1 MNRATLVMRNV
12 RRNLRRTI
20 LTVLTVALS
29 TLIFAVLVAVPASMD
44 QIVKEAST
52 SLRVLVNNRTGPW
65 YGLPA
70 RYCDDILR
78 EPGVKACLS
87 FTGWFGTYRDPQDA
101 ILAFAV
107 KPVNT
112 VVADVVPDYGISRD
126 AIVNFGKTRRAA
138 WAGTLLMKKNGWKI
152 GQQFMLRGTG
162 AGHMTLSFV
171 LVGEIPSKHYPN
183 TFIFRRDYLEDALK
197 ADGEPIGDPWFLMAR
212 VGSVEQIPGVIKAID
227 DHFHNSD
234 FETRTVT
241 ESDSIAGGLSELGDV
256 RGIVFSL
263 CLVVLLTVLL
273 ISANS
278 MAMTVR
284 ERLGEVAVIRTLGF
298 SPMQVAGLLF
308 GECALVGVAGG
319 ALGAGVA
326 LWLFGPGVTLGAV
339 LGGVGYLWV
348 SPWIALQALGVAVA
362 LCLLSGLLPILSA
375 IRTAPA
381 LALREVI

>member
-1 MNRATLVMRNV
+1 M
-12 RRNLRRTI
+12 
-20 LTVLTVALS
+20 LTVGLS

-44 QIVKEAST
+44 QIIKEAST

-70 RYCDDILR
+70 RYCDEILR

-87 FTGWFGTYRDPQDA
+87 FSGWFGTYRDPTDV

-107 KPVNT
+107 SPVNT
-112 VVADVVPDYGISRD
+112 VVADVVPDYGIMH
-126 AIVNFGKTRRAA
+126 AALVAFGQQRRAA
-138 WAGTLLMKKNGWKI
+138 WAGTLLMKRNGWKL
-152 GQQFMLRGTG
+152 GQQIMLRGTD
-162 AGHMTLSFV
+162 AGHLTLTFV
-171 LVGEIPSKHYPN
+171 LAGEIPSKHYPN
-183 TFIFRRDYLEDALK
+183 TFIFRRDYLEEVLK
-197 ADGEPIGDPWFLMAR
+197 ANGQPVGDPWFLMAR
-212 VGSVEQIPGVIKAID
+212 VGSAGQIPGVIKAID

-256 RGIVFSL
+256 RGIVLSL
-263 CLVVLLTVLL
+263 SLVVLLTVLL

-298 SPMQVAGLLF
+298 SRLQVALVLF
-308 GECALVGVAGG
+308 GECALIGFSAGL
-319 ALGAGVA
+319 LGAGIA
-326 LWLFGPGVTLGAV
+326 LWLFGSGMTLGAV

-348 SPWIALQALGVAVA
+348 SPRVALEALGSRSRCA
-362 LCLLSGLLPILSA
+362 C
-375 IRTAPA
+375 
-381 LALREVI
+381 

>member
-1 MNRATLVMRNV
+1 MNQGTLVMRNV

-29 TLIFAVLVAVPASMD
+29 TLIFAVLAAVPASMD
-44 QIVKEAST
+44 QIVKEASR

-78 EPGVKACLS
+78 MPGVKACLS
-87 FTGWFGTYRDPQDA
+87 FTGWFGTYRDPQDT

-126 AIVNFGKTRRAA
+126 AIVNFGKNRRAA
-138 WAGTLLMKKNGWKI
+138 WAGTLLMKHNGWKL
-152 GQQFMLRGTG
+152 GQQFILRGTG
-162 AGHMTLSFV
+162 AGHMELSFV

-183 TFIFRRDYLEDALK
+183 TFVFRRDYLEDALK
-197 ADGEPIGDPWFLMAR
+197 ANGEPIGDPWFLMVR
-212 VGSVEQIPGVIKAID
+212 VGGVQQIPGTIKAID

-256 RGIVFSL
+256 RGIVLSL
-263 CLVVLLTVLL
+263 CSIVLLTVLL
-273 ISANS
+273 IAANS

-284 ERLGEVAVIRTLGF
+284 ERLSEVAVLRTLGF
-298 SPMQVAGLLF
+298 TPMQVAAMLF
-308 GECALVGVAGG
+308 GECGLIGLAGG

-326 LWLFGPGVTLGAV
+326 LWLFGGGLTLGAV

-348 SPWIALQALGVAVA
+348 SPAIALEALGVAVA

-381 LALREVI
+381 LALREVV

>member
-1 MNRATLVMRNV
+1 MNLATLVVRNT

-44 QIVKEAST
+44 QIIKEAST

-70 RYCDDILR
+70 RYCDEILR

-87 FTGWFGTYRDPQDA
+87 FSGWFGTYRDPQDV

-107 KPVNT
+107 SPVNT
-112 VVADVVPDYGISRD
+112 VVADVVPDYGITRQ
-126 AIVNFGKTRRAA
+126 ALIAFGQQRRAA
-138 WAGTLLMKKNGWKI
+138 WAGTLLMKHNGWKL
-152 GQQFMLRGTG
+152 GQQIMLRGTD
-162 AGHMTLSFV
+162 AGHLILTFV

-183 TFIFRRDYLEDALK
+183 TFIFRRDYLEEVLK
-197 ADGEPIGDPWFLMAR
+197 ANGQPVGDPWFLMAR
-212 VGSVEQIPGVIKAID
+212 VGSAEEIPGVIKAID
-227 DHFHNSD
+227 NHFHNSD

-256 RGIVFSL
+256 RGIVLSL
-263 CLVVLLTVLL
+263 SLVVLLTVLL

-298 SPMQVAGLLF
+298 SRVQVAFLLF
-308 GECALVGVAGG
+308 GECALIGG
-319 ALGAGVA
+319 LGGLLGAGVA
-326 LWLFGPGVTLGAV
+326 LWLFGPGMTLGAV

-348 SPWIALQALGVAVA
+348 SPSVALEAFGVAVA
-362 LCLLSGLLPILSA
+362 LCVLSGLLPILGA
-375 IRTAPA
+375 IRTSPA
-381 LALREVI
+381 IAIREVV

>member
-1 MNRATLVMRNV
+1 MNLATLVLRNT

-20 LTVLTVALS
+20 LTVLTVGLS

-44 QIVKEAST
+44 QIIKEAST

-70 RYCDDILR
+70 RYCDEILR

-87 FTGWFGTYRDPQDA
+87 FSGWFGTYRDPTDV

-107 KPVNT
+107 SPVNT
-112 VVADVVPDYGISRD
+112 VVADVVPDYGITR
-126 AIVNFGKTRRAA
+126 AALVAFGQQRRAA
-138 WAGTLLMKKNGWKI
+138 WAGTLLMKHNGWKL
-152 GQQFMLRGTG
+152 GQQIMLRGTD
-162 AGHMTLSFV
+162 AGHLTLSFV

-183 TFIFRRDYLEDALK
+183 TFIFRRDYLEEVLK
-197 ADGEPIGDPWFLMAR
+197 ANGQPVGHPWFLMAR
-212 VGSVEQIPGVIKAID
+212 VGSAGQIPGVIKAID

-256 RGIVFSL
+256 RGIVLSL
-263 CLVVLLTVLL
+263 SLVVLLTVLL

-284 ERLGEVAVIRTLGF
+284 ERMGEVAIIRTLGF
-298 SPMQVAGLLF
+298 SRLQVAFLLF
-308 GECALVGVAGG
+308 GECALIGVFGG
-319 ALGAGVA
+319 LLGAGVA
-326 LWLFGPGVTLGAV
+326 LWLFGPGMTLGAV

-348 SPWIALQALGVAVA
+348 SPQVALEAFGVAVA
-362 LCLLSGLLPILSA
+362 LCVLSGLLPILGA

-381 LALREVI
+381 IAIREVV